1 MCSYSTSRPPL
12 TSLAAA
18 PPPTQTTFPP
28 SYSKEQEMLK
38 ERYTHNALSA
48 SWTEPDGLMSCAC

>member
-38 ERYTHNALSA
+38 ERYTHNCTVCLV
-48 SWTEPDGLMSCAC
+48 D